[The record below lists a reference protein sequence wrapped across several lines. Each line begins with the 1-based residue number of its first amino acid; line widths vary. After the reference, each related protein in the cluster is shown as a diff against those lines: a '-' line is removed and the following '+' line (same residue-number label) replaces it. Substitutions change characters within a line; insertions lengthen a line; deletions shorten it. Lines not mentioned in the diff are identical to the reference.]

1 MTFVITYM
9 TNNSVGYG
17 VIVVS
22 GNTLDSA
29 LYEYGGSEEDII
41 SIVRVF

>member
-9 TNNSVGYG
+9 TNNSIGYG
-17 VIVVS
+17 TTVVS
-22 GNTLDSA
+22 GSNLYLA
-29 LYEYGGSEEDII
+29 LSEYDGSDDDIV

>member
-17 VIVVS
+17 TTVVS
-22 GNTLDSA
+22 GNTLDLA
-29 LYEYGGSEEDII
+29 MCEYGGSEEDIV

>member
-9 TNNSVGYG
+9 ANNSVGYG
-17 VIVVS
+17 TTVVS
-22 GNTLDSA
+22 GSTLDLA
-29 LYEYGGSEEDII
+29 LLEYSGSEDDII

>member
-17 VIVVS
+17 VTVVS
-22 GNTLDSA
+22 GNILDSA

>member
-17 VIVVS
+17 VTVVS
-22 GNTLDSA
+22 GSSLDLA
-29 LYEYGGSEEDII
+29 LCEYEGSEEDII
-41 SIVRVF
+41 SIVRDF

>member
-1 MTFVITYM
+1 MTFVITFM

-17 VIVVS
+17 VTVVS
-22 GNTLDSA
+22 GNTLDLA
-29 LYEYGGSEEDII
+29 LYEYGGSEEDIV